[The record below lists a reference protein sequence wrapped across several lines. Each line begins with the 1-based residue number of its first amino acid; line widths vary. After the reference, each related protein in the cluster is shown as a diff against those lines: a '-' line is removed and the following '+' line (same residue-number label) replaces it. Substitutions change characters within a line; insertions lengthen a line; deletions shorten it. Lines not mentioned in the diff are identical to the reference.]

1 LLETSY
7 ANNLAIHHVVFNY
20 DPAAPN
26 PGKKSDKDVIQPLNW
41 HLTAGERVDIEMKA
55 GSDETGAAIRNAMD
69 WVRDVLY
76 AKTPE
81 QIKKISDLETHEEC
95 SIGYVR
101 VRPTP

>member
-1 LLETSY
+1 MTKRNRLGLCLLETSY
-7 ANNLAIHHVVFNY
+7 ANSVAIRHVVFNY

-41 HLTAGERVDIEMKA
+41 HLTAGEREDIELKA
-55 GSDETGAAIRNAMD
+55 RSDETGAAIKNAMD

-81 QIKKISDLETHEEC
+81 
-95 SIGYVR
+95 
-101 VRPTP
+101 